1 MTLNDV
7 LTKQNLITK
16 VLLANDGKELSKE
29 LKVKIMKIRVA
40 MGKIRKNFED
50 DLKEVAEGLI
60 PEGYKELAQIKD
72 KTPEQES
79 IYKEQTDALNAAYQK
94 YVVDE
99 GTNEVTGNHI
109 DDKFT
114 EDEYFE
120 IVGVNGSISV
130 DINGTSISG
139 PDFLD
144 VIYSIFVEA

>member
-1 MTLNDV
+1 MTLNE
-7 LTKQNLITK
+7 LMLRHNFITK
-16 VLLANDGKELSKE
+16 IVFKDGTNELSKE

-60 PEGYKELAQIKD
+60 PEGYKELAQVKD

-79 IYKEQTDALNAAYQK
+79 TYKEQTDALNAAYQK